1 MKAHAHSFLNQH
13 RILNKRTKMSDCTA
27 DTTNTIEIINSPKT
41 LKNMGQIE
49 SNDFV
54 IDFYIAK
61 GMFSIKWFT

>member
-49 SNDFV
+49 SIPETEKSDN
-54 IDFYIAK
+54 
-61 GMFSIKWFT
+61 